1 MGKRKIRYGSIVG
14 AFEWSICHYC
24 GGTATTED
32 HIVPRTAFPVLQ
44 SRLPAWYRIHNVCPA
59 CRNCNNEKG
68 HFRSD
73 CVCPLCE
80 WAWTVAIKQNMLKPD
95 FVIIVKK
102 IVLSPG

>member
-1 MGKRKIRYGSIVG
+1 MASSSYRPRRVIG

-24 GGTATTED
+24 GTHATTED
-32 HIVPRTAFPVLQ
+32 HIVPRAAFPVHQ
-44 SRLPAWYRIHNVCPA
+44 SRLPVWYRIHNVAPA
-59 CRNCNNEKG
+59 CKNCNNMKS

-73 CVCPLCE
+73 CECGTCVWL
-80 WAWTVAIKQNMLKPD
+80 WDTALALQLLKPD